1 MFGVYVKIKD
11 KTMSTKF
18 GERQISH
25 VMIFSGTKKDCED
38 HLDNMENNGIKQE
51 VIIKEIK

>member
-1 MFGVYVKIKD
+1 MFGIYIKIKD

-18 GERQISH
+18 GKRQISH
-25 VMIFSGTKKDCED
+25 MMVFSGTKKDCED
-38 HLDNMENNGIKQE
+38 YLDNMENNGIKQE